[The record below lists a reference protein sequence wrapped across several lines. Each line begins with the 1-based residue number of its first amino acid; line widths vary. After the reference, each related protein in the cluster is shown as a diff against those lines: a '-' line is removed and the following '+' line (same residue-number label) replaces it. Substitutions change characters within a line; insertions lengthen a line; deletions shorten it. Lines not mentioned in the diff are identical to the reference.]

1 MKNFFKVLLLSALAL
16 TVCAMGF
23 CAEPEYKVI
32 NKIHVKGE
40 EGWDYLTCDSA
51 ASRLYVSR
59 GTHVIVV
66 DTVKNRVVGE
76 IPGTDGVH
84 GIAIAEEFNCG
95 FTSNGKANTV
105 TIFDLQTLKIKGE
118 AKTGENPD
126 AILYDTFSKKV
137 FTFNG
142 KSKDSTVIDAATGKV
157 IGTFSMGGKPEFA
170 CADGKGM
177 LYVNIEDTAEVVEID
192 SIKAKITRRFS
203 IKPGTEPTGIAIDI
217 KKHLVFSG
225 CHNKVMTVLDTQS
238 GKIIASIPVGSGV
251 DGCGFDPGREL
262 AFCANG
268 ADGTLTVAKAA
279 PDGKFEVVQTAA
291 TQKGA
296 RTMTVDPATHKIY
309 LPTAEFG
316 PMPAQTQMPVPGSHP
331 HPPIIKD
338 SFVILVVD
346 SK

>member
-1 MKNFFKVLLLSALAL
+1 MKKFFRALFLSVLTLA
-16 TVCAMGF
+16 VCTLGF
-23 CAEPEYKVI
+23 CAGTEYKVI
-32 NKIHVKGE
+32 KKIHVKGE
-40 EGWDYLTCDSA
+40 EGWDYPTADGA

-66 DTVKNRVVGE
+66 DTVANTVVGE

-105 TIFDLQTLKIKGE
+105 TIFDLKTLKVKGE
-118 AKTGENPD
+118 VKTGENPD
-126 AILYDTFSKKV
+126 AILYDAFSKKV

-142 KSKDSTVIDAATGKV
+142 KSKNSTVIDADTGKP
-157 IGTFSMGGKPEFA
+157 IGTISMGGKPEFA
-170 CADGKGM
+170 CTDNNGM
-177 LYVNIEDTAEVVEID
+177 LYVNIEDTSEVVEID
-192 SIKAKITRRFS
+192 SVKAKITRRFS
-203 IKPGTEPTGIAIDI
+203 IKPGLEPTGIAIDV
-217 KKHLVFSG
+217 KNRLVFSG
-225 CHNKVMTVLDTQS
+225 CHNKVMTVLDIQS
-238 GKIIASIPVGSGV
+238 GKIIAAIPVGSGV
-251 DGCGFDPGREL
+251 DGCGFDKERGL

-279 PDGKFEVVQTAA
+279 TDGKFEVVQTAE

-296 RTMTVDPATHKIY
+296 RTMTVDPVTHRIF

-316 PMPAQTQMPVPGSHP
+316 PMPAQTPAPGSHP

-338 SFVILVVD
+338 TFVILVVAG
-346 SK
+346 K